1 MYVAHYDDQSVFFF
15 IRKQL
20 IMPSV
25 SPFFKD
31 LQLSL
36 AQWWIFLKKN
46 TKNNVRK
53 VLFFVTYLLDWK
65 MKVGLSSPLTFILEK
80 YWCANVYSIWLPSK
94 PQYGDYCT
102 VSENVTGCQ
111 ESVPCSIKLQL
122 YHLSILRVHFQPI
135 FLQLN
140 LLAYFLSIYISHW
153 SSKEKLLN
161 VPRTNLKVF
170 RWAYAALAVWNILS
184 FQLRHAP
191 PLSSSKQQMKMH
203 CSITLM
209 TENLWMILSLVV

>member
-20 IMPSV
+20 IMLSV

-102 VSENVTGCQ
+102 VCLRKCHWLAGK
-111 ESVPCSIKLQL
+111 CSMQYKI
-122 YHLSILRVHFQPI
+122 
-135 FLQLN
+135 
-140 LLAYFLSIYISHW
+140 A
-153 SSKEKLLN
+153 
-161 VPRTNLKVF
+161 T
-170 RWAYAALAVWNILS
+170 
-184 FQLRHAP
+184 
-191 PLSSSKQQMKMH
+191 LSSFHFEGALPAYLSAIK
-203 CSITLM
+203 SPSLFSFY
-209 TENLWMILSLVV
+209 LYFSLILKRKTAECP